1 MPPKTRSIRHDC
13 KENIT
18 MVPYM
23 EFAIKE
29 QMGDLRAIY
38 SIALLTFGEYSIDQL
53 MPYIGQNR
61 LS

>member
-1 MPPKTRSIRHDC
+1 
-13 KENIT
+13 
-18 MVPYM
+18 M